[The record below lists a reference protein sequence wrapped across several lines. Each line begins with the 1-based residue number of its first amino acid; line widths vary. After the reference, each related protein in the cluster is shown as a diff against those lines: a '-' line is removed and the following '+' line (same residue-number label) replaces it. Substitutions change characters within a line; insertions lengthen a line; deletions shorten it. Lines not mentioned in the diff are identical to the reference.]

1 MSNQSNLAELYTA
14 LFDRAPDADGLA
26 YWNSEL
32 ESGKSSLL
40 DIARNWVDSQPET
53 AAKYSTTLSDNDFID
68 AIYNNVLARSADS
81 DGLGYWS
88 AELKDGIITR
98 DEFLVAILN
107 GAKAN
112 TSAQGLLDAALIQN
126 KAQVGLAFAQT
137 GLNDTALAGK
147 VLTPVTADT
156 SALNSTLS
164 LLKLVPKTTAGQT
177 PDLLSQFSST
187 LDKVAQLIKGATPDT
202 ALKLSTYLSTIAN
215 TFGSTANVS
224 SLLNSIS
231 DTSTKALNDSTAL
244 NNPESLGGTAV
255 VVATPTGGGSTAT
268 FTVSRTLDGTLEF
281 AGSATGNIKLSIDNF
296 DVTAERGGVKATLQ
310 LTGSVNDVK
319 LPAGAGLE
327 VGSGTNVTL
336 TAANASGHVI
346 TGEGFVNI
354 TGSAGS
360 QTLNVNSGDSLGL
373 PFLFILPTGNKI
385 DAGAGADVI
394 NLGTKPTVVD
404 VIKIGLPNNSLYSDV
419 ADAQYEADQAG
430 ATLTDPSKSAFDQMA
445 LIQQSKVDLTALIDA
460 RGLLQ
465 TAFDD
470 ASLKAQVVQT
480 AFEAFATANNAWNAD
495 RADTALAAAQFQ
507 AYSELAALSPS
518 FKQITDAGYTTTLEI
533 SNHGAEIAGTVSI
546 VQNGI
551 VGPAAGALQNDI
563 TSHGNTQ
570 TLNSHLDQANALLS
584 VANAQAGLVAGGTT
598 DSTAGA
604 QDVVNGFQ
612 LGTDRIEFSSFA
624 GIKYNGA
631 FGDFTATNGIAI
643 ANSGALSVDHIL
655 ASLGTSQQVVA
666 FIDGND
672 TVVVKGDGIAG
683 VNDTDV
689 VVRLAGVKA
698 TDISQVMWD
707 IA

>member
-40 DIARNWVDSQPET
+40 DIARNWVNSQPET
-53 AAKYSTTLSDNDFID
+53 AAKYSATLSDNDFID

-88 AELKDGIITR
+88 AELKGGIITR

-126 KAQVGLAFAQT
+126 KAQVGLAFAET

-147 VLTPVTADT
+147 VLNPVTADT

-164 LLKLVPKTTAGQT
+164 LLKLVPKTTSGLAS
-177 PDLLSQFSST
+177 DFLSQFSST
-187 LDKVAQLIKGATPDT
+187 LDKVAQLINGATPET
-202 ALKLSTYLSTIAN
+202 VQKLSTYLSTIAN
-215 TFGSTANVS
+215 TFGSAASVS

-268 FTVSRTLDGTLEF
+268 FTVSQTLDGTLEF
-281 AGSATGNIKLSIDNF
+281 GGSATGNIKLSIDNSG
-296 DVTAERGGVKATLQ
+296 VTAERGGVKATLQ
-310 LTGSVNDVK
+310 TSSVNDVK
-319 LPAGAGLE
+319 LPAVAGLE

-336 TAANASGHVI
+336 SAANASGHVI
-346 TGEGFVNI
+346 SGEGFVNI

-360 QTLNVNSGDSLGL
+360 QTLNVESGVSSGLG
-373 PFLFILPTGNKI
+373 FTFALPTGNKI

-394 NLGTKPTVVD
+394 NLGINKQVVD
-404 VIKIGLPNNSLYSDV
+404 ALKIGLPDRELYSAV
-419 ADAQYEADQAG
+419 SDAQFKADQAG
-430 ATLTDPSKSAFDQMA
+430 ATLIDSTKSALDQLDLLQNSKSEAAALLEARQSLQIAVDTSTAKADVVESAF
-445 LIQQSKVDLTALIDA
+445 V
-460 RGLLQ
+460 
-465 TAFDD
+465 
-470 ASLKAQVVQT
+470 
-480 AFEAFATANNAWNAD
+480 AFATANNAWNDD
-495 RADTALAAAQFQ
+495 RSDTALADAQFE
-507 AYSELAALSPS
+507 AYSQLAALSPS
-518 FKQITDAGYTTTLEI
+518 FKQTTDAGYTTTLEI
-533 SNHGAEIAGTVSI
+533 SNHGSEIAAAVNNVKSAI
-546 VQNGI
+546 VT
-551 VGPAAGALQNDI
+551 PATNAFNLDI
-563 TSHGNTQ
+563 TINGDTS
-570 TLNSHLDQANALLS
+570 TLSSNLAKADALLS
-584 VANAQAGLVAGGTT
+584 VASAQAALVAGGPT
-598 DSTAGA
+598 DSTAA
-604 QDVVNGFQ
+604 ASDVVVGFQ
-612 LGTDRIEFSSFA
+612 LGIDRIEFGSYA
-624 GIKYNGA
+624 GFKYSGD
-631 FGDFTATNGIAI
+631 FGDFTATNGIAT
-643 ANSGALSVDHIL
+643 ANTGAMSVEHVL

-689 VVRLAGVKA
+689 VVRLVGVKA
-698 TDISQVMWD
+698 TDISEIVWD
-707 IA
+707 VA